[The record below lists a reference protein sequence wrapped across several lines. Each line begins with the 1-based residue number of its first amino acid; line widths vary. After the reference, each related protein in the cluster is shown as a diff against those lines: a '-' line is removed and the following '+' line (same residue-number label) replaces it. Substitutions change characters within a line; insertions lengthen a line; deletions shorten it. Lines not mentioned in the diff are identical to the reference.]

1 MGKVSNVFKS
11 IISAVVKIVKV
22 IVKVVKFIVKAIVN
36 FVKGVFSGD
45 IASIVML
52 VAIIFT
58 FGAALGWFAPLL
70 QIQMSTAIISS
81 SFTVL
86 GSEYQRQKAA
96 KMQKQAEQD
105 LERQSDA
112 ARANLEAQAKAEE
125 EKLQDHFNKMEGDR
139 YKGFESGQFGIG
151 SFEPDGVLPDQ
162 PSIKKESSVSSN
174 LGLLAVGLVLGSS
187 VIYGLSDGGNNN
199 G

>member
-1 MGKVSNVFKS
+1 MGKVSKVFKS
-11 IISAVVKIVKV
+11 IVSAVVKIVKV

-36 FVKGVFSGD
+36 FVKGVLSGD

-52 VAIIFT
+52 VVIIFM

-70 QIQMSTAIISS
+70 QIQMSTAIISTG
-81 SFTVL
+81 FTIL

-96 KMQKQAEQD
+96 KMQKQAEED

-112 ARANLEAQAKAEE
+112 ARTDLEAQAKAEE
-125 EKLQDHFNKMEGDR
+125 EKLQAHFDKMEGDR
-139 YKGFESGQFGIG
+139 YQGFESGQFGIG
-151 SFEPDGVLPDQ
+151 SFEPDGVLPDE
-162 PSIKKESSVSSN
+162 PSSKKESSGSN
-174 LGLLAVGLVLGSS
+174 MLGLLAVGLVLGSS
-187 VIYGLSDGGNNN
+187 VAYGLSDGGNNN